1 MRKREAP
8 KRTFTLDSIQVS
20 TYRSRADFRTR
31 LLFASR
37 SRADFRTCLARCI
50 QVSSRFSHLFGSLHP
65 GLDSPPHFAL
75 SCSPG
80 CIPGLDRTFAL
91 AQVSTLPTTTLRPR
105 RSLAR
110 CPSRSREQRNEHV
123 CTSAAAEHTRSVR
136 GIDVNKQNSWWQK
149 KLKKSREGGKKRR
162 ASKKEGSRKK
172 KKKKR

>member
-1 MRKREAP
+1 LACASVKRRSGP
-8 KRTFTLDSIQVS
+8 SHSIPS
-20 TYRSRADFRTR
+20 RSRRTG
-31 LLFASR
+31 LEQIFALAWLFASR

-50 QVSSRFSHLFGSLHP
+50 QVSSRFSHLLGSLHP

-75 SCSPG
+75 SRSPG

-149 KLKKSREGGKKRR
+149 KIKKSREGGKKETR
-162 ASKKEGSRKK
+162 KQEGRK
-172 KKKKR
+172 